1 MKRETLQINYIV
13 LNQNNSPNV
22 WKLRIKFVSLQ
33 QKNNRA
39 SEYRVGLQIRRE
51 GFRGPVFF
59 VEQDTFRFIPDFF
72 SALPNR
78 WLNFH
83 RNFDLIR

>member
-13 LNQNNSPNV
+13 FNQNNSPNA

-51 GFRGPVFF
+51 GFRGPVY
-59 VEQDTFRFIPDFF
+59 VTQQG
-72 SALPNR
+72 S
-78 WLNFH
+78 
-83 RNFDLIR
+83 

>member
-1 MKRETLQINYIV
+1 MKRETLQIKYIV
-13 LNQNNSPNV
+13 LNQNNSPNA

-51 GFRGPVFF
+51 GFRGPVYFT
-59 VEQDTFRFIPDFF
+59 QQG
-72 SALPNR
+72 S
-78 WLNFH
+78 
-83 RNFDLIR
+83 

>member
-13 LNQNNSPNV
+13 LNQNNSPNA

-51 GFRGPVFF
+51 GFRGPVY
-59 VEQDTFRFIPDFF
+59 VTQQG
-72 SALPNR
+72 S
-78 WLNFH
+78 
-83 RNFDLIR
+83 

>member
-1 MKRETLQINYIV
+1 MKRETLQIKYIV
-13 LNQNNSPNV
+13 LNQNNSPNA

-51 GFRGPVFF
+51 GFRGPVY
-59 VEQDTFRFIPDFF
+59 VTQQG
-72 SALPNR
+72 S
-78 WLNFH
+78 
-83 RNFDLIR
+83 